1 VWPWLI
7 QAAFPIVTAAWLC
20 ADRPFLAVGLVV
32 VFSLLI
38 LLVSL
43 SCQNLSLAWIALQL
57 IALVL
62 ILRSGCAFWRKRQRQ
77 QELQADRLEEEVH
90 TLEGEL
96 ERLKDH
102 EKGLEGRLKR
112 YLLLR
117 RAANTLGS
125 VLALEDLLAA
135 MGEELGNLIQG
146 ADRVLVYLMEP
157 ESLTLELKAVWQ
169 RGERVTIKAKTG
181 DPFDWWVMRQAQPL
195 LVEEPSSDF
204 RFPRDVAQQVGRPL
218 GALLSVPL
226 MTSQR
231 LEGVLRVESVTA
243 RGLTSD
249 DLRLCHIVAD
259 LATLGIENSRLYQRT
274 AQLAVTDDL
283 TQLALR
289 KVFEERLGQAL
300 EESSRKN
307 RPVSVLMI
315 DIDHFKVYNDSFGH
329 TAGDKLLKRLGEMV
343 AASARAPG
351 GASGAA
357 SDSGSRAPDLAARY
371 GGEEFVLL
379 LPGSSGPEALGRAQE
394 LRSRVEAVELTMRRV
409 QTKTTVSIGVATA
422 PQDGTTAELLMRR
435 ADERLYRAKAAG
447 RNQVCAD

>member
-1 VWPWLI
+1 MALG
-7 QAAFPIVTAAWLC
+7 
-20 ADRPFLAVGLVV
+20 LAV
-32 VFSLLI
+32 VFSLSF

-43 SCQNLSLAWIALQL
+43 SSQNLSLAWVALEL
-57 IALVL
+57 MALAF
-62 ILRSGCAFWRKRQRQ
+62 ILRSGCAFWRKRLRHE
-77 QELQADRLEEEVH
+77 ELQADHLEEEVH

-96 ERLKDH
+96 ARLKDH
-102 EKGLEGRLKR
+102 ESGLEVRSRR

-135 MGEELGNLIQG
+135 IGEELGNLIQG

-157 ESLTLELKAVWQ
+157 ENLTLELKSVWQ

-181 DPFDWWVMRQAQPL
+181 DPFDGWVMRQAQPL

-204 RFPRDVAQQVGRPL
+204 RFPRDVARQVGRPL
-218 GALLSVPL
+218 GALMSVPL

-231 LEGVLRVESVTA
+231 VTGVLRVESDTT
-243 RGLTSD
+243 RGLSSD

-274 AQLAVTDDL
+274 AQLAATDDL
-283 TQLALR
+283 TRLALR
-289 KVFEERLGQAL
+289 KVFEERLDRAL
-300 EESSRKN
+300 QESSPGN

-315 DIDHFKVYNDSFGH
+315 DIDHFKAYNDSFGH

-343 AASARAPG
+343 SAAARA
-351 GASGAA
+351 
-357 SDSGSRAPDLAARY
+357 RDLAARY

-379 LPGSSGPEALGRAQE
+379 LAGCSGQEAAQRAE
-394 LRSRVEAVELTMRRV
+394 ALRSRVEAVELTMRRV
-409 QTKTTVSIGVATA
+409 QTKTTVSIGVATS
-422 PQDGTTAELLMRR
+422 PQDGTTPELLMRR
-435 ADERLYRAKAAG
+435 ADERLYRAKASG
-447 RNQVCAD
+447 RNQVCAG